1 LLRDHPPQPVDE
13 LAQPLLGHV
22 EIRARRPE
30 AVRQAGVHV
39 DFGAEA
45 GFLQQLSEQQR
56 LVAARVQA
64 ADGKVR
70 LVGDVGVR
78 VEEQRGEALVLGR
91 SAVFGCACFVSW
103 MIIVLICVNGDK
115 NSMDVTHPRSSQS
128 TSSSTQARP

>member
-1 LLRDHPPQPVDE
+1 M
-13 LAQPLLGHV
+13 
-22 EIRARRPE
+22 
-30 AVRQAGVHV
+30 RQAGVHV